1 MSGTMSGTTMAPVPA
16 PAIELLERSRAGLFA
31 AAMTVHAGER
41 YVAAHLS
48 ALRAAAAVLATRGRP
63 SSRGAG
69 PRSVWEV
76 LPRIAPE
83 LTEWAAFFAAGAD
96 RRAAVEA
103 GRIETFPVRE
113 ADDELRAAETFVQLV
128 EVALGLEQHPALPVL
143 RPSLPCT

>member
-1 MSGTMSGTTMAPVPA
+1 MTGATMVSVPVPA
-16 PAIELLERSRAGLFA
+16 PAVELLERSRAGLFA

-103 GRIETFPVRE
+103 GRVDAFPVRE
-113 ADDELRAAETFVQLV
+113 ADDQLRAAEAFIQLV
-128 EVALGLEQHPALPVL
+128 EAGLGLERHPALPVL
-143 RPSLPCT
+143 RPALP